1 MQSIQDPVNTL
12 ARESYFMETTQQT
25 VAIVHRSLHRDRPG
39 RYPGAAPTRLG
50 RRGHLP
56 HDKQLE
62 GPQAF
67 AGSPPG
73 GWRCR
78 QKGKPL
84 SKCWKQLKHFGRIDL
99 LVNNFG
105 IYLPK
110 AFPGYTEEDYNLVMN
125 TNVASFFYMTQQV
138 IPQMKK
144 QSLGYVVNISAV
156 FVGGS
161 ALMAVL
167 SKSTMP
173 AVSQASAQDYAAN
186 DVRFNT
192 VSPAV
197 INTPMHA
204 KADHAALAK
213 LHPLGRIGE
222 VSDIVDAVVYLQNA
236 TFLMG
241 KNIRVDGGEHA
252 GP

>member
-1 MQSIQDPVNTL
+1 
-12 ARESYFMETTQQT
+12 
-25 VAIVHRSLHRDRPG
+25 
-39 RYPGAAPTRLG
+39 
-50 RRGHLP
+50 
-56 HDKQLE
+56 
-62 GPQAF
+62 
-67 AGSPPG
+67 
-73 GWRCR
+73 
-78 QKGKPL
+78 
-84 SKCWKQLKHFGRIDL
+84 
-99 LVNNFG
+99 
-105 IYLPK
+105 
-110 AFPGYTEEDYNLVMN
+110 MN

-144 QSLGYVVNISAV
+144 QSSGYVVNISAV

-222 VSDIVDAVVYLQNA
+222 VSDIVDAVLYPQNA
-236 TFLMG
+236 TLVTG
-241 KNIRVDGGEHA
+241 ENIRVDGGAHA
-252 GP
+252 GR